1 MAKLASCPNGHF
13 YDADRWEQ
21 CPYCGQ
27 PEHTVPIFPDRPEDE
42 GKTAPLESDTGKTMP
57 LDEGKTV
64 PLQEEVMNKTQP
76 LNDADMNKTQPLDDA
91 GAGRTVPLVDVS
103 ASIRQSNWQPWL
115 LRIALGV
122 MAFGGLLAVFQCV
135 QMVGRLYDKIS
146 YLWGNISY
154 LWGNTWTHG
163 LLIDIICCVVTCLC
177 CVWCLRAKGAQPS
190 FPLSVVLA
198 AAGIGLALYGCN
210 QFFRLVSWGELSFA
224 KKLGAT
230 NFILINVLC
239 LIAAIL
245 AWAAIFLYQRKMR
258 KNS

>member
-27 PEHTVPIFPDRPEDE
+27 PEHTVPIFPGRPEDE
-42 GKTAPLESDTGKTMP
+42 GKTAPLESDPGKTMP

-64 PLQEEVMNKTQP
+64 PLQEEAMS
-76 LNDADMNKTQPLDDA
+76 KTQPLDDA
-91 GAGRTVPLVDVS
+91 GAGRTVPLGEAPMSPPPLRREAD
-103 ASIRQSNWQPWL
+103 WQRRL
-115 LRIALGV
+115 LWIALGV

-135 QMVGRLYDKIS
+135 QVVGKRYDKIS
-146 YLWGNISY
+146 YLWGNA
-154 LWGNTWTHG
+154 WTHG

-177 CVWCLRAKGAQPS
+177 CVWCLRAKGARPS

-210 QFFRLVSWGELSFA
+210 QFFRVVSWGELSFA